1 MKLLHGVGARPQFV
15 KLAPVSRELAIR
27 RAGGQVCEELIVH
40 TGQHYD
46 AGMSDVFFAELGIP
60 PPTVNL
66 GAGSGLHGAQ
76 TARMLEGIERVLLEH
91 LPDVV
96 VVYGDTNSTLAGA
109 LAATK
114 LGIRVAHVEAGLRS
128 FNRRMPE
135 ELNRVATDHL
145 ADLLLAPTAAAMAHL
160 EAEGLGGRSLRV
172 GDVMQD
178 ALLFHLD
185 RARRESALPGALGL
199 EPGRYL
205 VATVHRAE
213 NTEPDALRRL
223 LGVLAGVGT
232 RARPLVLPLHPRTR
246 AAIEAG
252 GLAEVAGP
260 SVRFVDPLPYLD
272 MLRLVEDA
280 GLVLTDSGGLQKEA
294 FMLGTPCVTLRGETE
309 WTETVEAGANVVAG
323 VDSVAVLGAVET
335 FAAAPVG
342 LREQLRRAAAGAYG
356 GGTAARRIVDALTG
370 VVAELPSP

>member
-1 MKLLHGVGARPQFV
+1 MKLLHVVGARPQFV

-246 AAIEAG
+246 AAIEAS